1 MRLTHPRARP
11 LVPALAL
18 AFAACLAR
26 GAAADP
32 VLHQVQYKTSGYV
45 SLQGAAGAGPVDFA
59 GVPDA
64 TITTPATTT
73 TGGIPVPAF
82 ASAGGFVDSLP
93 AGQSVTYVDT
103 PITVEIKPEAID
115 GLAVSGLP
123 VVTLKG
129 LLNGHQDAG
138 SSSLVATFT
147 PPAAAEFTAGDLR
160 GTLSFPIGA
169 AGLPI
174 LAGGGTGVP
183 MQIGVSGLAPPPS
196 AEAATPEPATAAVLL
211 AGLAG
216 LALRQRLRRKA

>member
-1 MRLTHPRARP
+1 MRLTLPRTRP

-26 GAAADP
+26 EAAADP
-32 VLHQVQYKTSGYV
+32 IHQVQYKTSGYV

-73 TGGIPVPAF
+73 TGGTSVPAF

-93 AGQSVTYVDT
+93 AGQSVTYINT
-103 PITVEIKPEAID
+103 PITIEIKPEAID
-115 GLAVSGLP
+115 GKAVTGLP
-123 VVTLKG
+123 VITLNG
-129 LLNGHQDAG
+129 RLNGHQDAG

-147 PPAAAEFTAGDLR
+147 PPAAAHFTAGDLQ
-160 GTLSFPIGA
+160 GTLSFPIGD

-183 MQIGVSGLAPPPS
+183 VQIGVSAFTPPPS
-196 AEAATPEPATAAVLL
+196 AETATPEPATAAVLL

-216 LALRQRLRRKA
+216 LALRHRLRRKA